1 MARLLCPV
9 RSMATRSGPRY
20 VRTAS
25 TSTASAITQGKD
37 NLVLFPRDEV
47 RTTGSV
53 RCRHRLG
60 GLLKF
65 YHQAAA

>member
-9 RSMATRSGPRY
+9 RSMATRSG
-20 VRTAS
+20 TALR
-25 TSTASAITQGKD
+25 AYGEHFNGERNHQGKD